1 MTAYV
6 DSSPPQAEAAGAGH
20 TAGAETQIMADVGA
34 GRIAAAFAS
43 LGAAATHV
51 AVAPSHFTDWPL
63 SGVFF
68 FATAAFQAGWA
79 LAVLRG
85 ASRRAMKAGLLVNAG
100 TLLIWAISRTAGF
113 PVGPHANVP
122 EQVDRVDLTTVA
134 FEAIIFLLAL
144 WSFRARHTRG
154 FRSSFS
160 AATMIGIVGAGVT
173 AFAMPAVEL
182 AGSHGHGHGH
192 EVTDESVPHSHG
204 SDEEDPAVPDGSVGG
219 TTNSPSPAGG
229 TPELRQSPQPAP
241 SHSHAPGTA
250 PHDD

>member
-1 MTAYV
+1 MT
-6 DSSPPQAEAAGAGH
+6 
-20 TAGAETQIMADVGA
+20 DVGA
-34 GRIAAAFAS
+34 CTIVAAFAS
-43 LGAAATHV
+43 LGAAATHF
-51 AVAPSHFTDWPL
+51 AVAPSHFTSWPL

-68 FATAAFQAGWA
+68 LATAAFQTGWA

-85 ASRRAMKAGLLVNAG
+85 ASPRTMKAGLLVNAG
-100 TLLIWAISRTAGF
+100 AILLWALSRTAGF

-134 FEAIIFLLAL
+134 FEVAVCLLAL
-144 WSFRARHTRG
+144 WSFRARHARG

-160 AATMIGIVGAGVT
+160 AAVMIGVVGAGVT
-173 AFAMPAVEL
+173 GFAMPAVEL
-182 AGSHGHGHGH
+182 AGSHGHSHGP

-204 SDEEDPAVPDGSVGG
+204 SDEEDPAVPHGSVGG
-219 TTNSPSPAGG
+219 TTNSPPPAGN
-229 TPELRQSPQPAP
+229 TPEQGQSPQPAP